1 MKETYSNAMG
11 YGFWCNEACAEGKM
25 AQGIPPLGAGRAAKV
40 YDAQG
45 NLMLGQAAQSSATR
59 SDASW
64 GAFETAAVAIGSL
77 LTIGI
82 VAVIIV
88 KAKKRKA

>member
-11 YGFWCNEACAEGKM
+11 YGFWCNEECAQAKM
-25 AQGIPPLGAGRAAKV
+25 AQGIPPLGASRAEKV

-45 NLMLGQAAQSSATR
+45 NLLLGQAAQSAATK
-59 SDASW
+59 SSSNW
-64 GAFETAAVAIGSL
+64 GAFETAGVVVAGL

-82 VAVIIV
+82 VGVILV
-88 KAKKRKA
+88 KARKRK